1 MALPKM
7 AGMET
12 VFLEAEHVMAMLTV
26 ILELMKLIADLLLLV
41 VMAFVKTA
49 NLLVDHG
56 GLVVQM
62 TVVA

>member
-1 MALPKM
+1 MIVALPKM

-12 VFLEAEHVMAMLTV
+12 EFLEAGHVMAMLTV

-49 NLLVDHG
+49 K
-56 GLVVQM
+56 LVVMQDAM
-62 TVVA
+62 QTVVA